1 MANSAKTVSHETLR
15 ADKVE
20 IGSDRS
26 FGYIFGG
33 ACVIFSLLI
42 TWRWEGVTVWWLTA
56 VGAGFI
62 LTAIVQP
69 KWLHG
74 PNVLWMK
81 FGALLHRI
89 ISPLILGL
97 IFCVAVIPTSLFL
110 RLAGKDPLRL
120 AKKPAGDSFWI
131 DREKGTTDLRQQY

>member
-1 MANSAKTVSHETLR
+1 MANNDRTVSHETLR
-15 ADKVE
+15 TEKVE

-33 ACVIFSLLI
+33 ACVFFSLLI
-42 TWRWEGVTVWWLTA
+42 TWRWEGVSVWWLTA

-62 LTAIVQP
+62 AIGSIQP

-74 PNVLWMK
+74 LNILWMK

-97 IFCVAVIPTSLFL
+97 VFWVAVVPTALFL
-110 RLAGKDPLRL
+110 KLVGKDPLRL
-120 AKKPAGDSFWI
+120 AKRPPGESFWI
-131 DREKGTTDLRQQY
+131 DREIGSTDLRRQY